1 MFIGSQG
8 MMDGG
13 GMMGGWGMGL
23 SMLVIVALIFA
34 VGLAVGFFIG
44 ARR

>member
-1 MFIGSQG
+1 MFIGSDG
-8 MMDGG
+8 MAGFG

-23 SMLVIVALIFA
+23 GMFAVVALIFA
-34 VGLAVGFFIG
+34 GGVAVGYVIG